1 VKTPVDEL
9 LPIIVADL
17 ADAAARDFLVGLAA
31 SHGTVLVP
39 LLGAP
44 VDGGEHVLEVH
55 VPDETEPTLFYASPV
70 GPPSSDGSFPL
81 CLRPFGQRA
90 TTEPRA
96 ESPSGQVAARR
107 STSHSLSE
115 AHTRDLTSGAGAGRV
130 EANVLG
136 RTIASAKLEIEA
148 RIGGGSG
155 GAVYRARHRD
165 FRTVVAVKVLHD
177 RAQRDLV
184 FCARFHAEAL
194 AASRLDHVNLVR
206 VLDFGQEPDGLMYLS
221 MEHLDGMTLR
231 ALLEKERRLRAPRA
245 IEIMLQVCAGLAH
258 AHSRDVVHRDVKPS
272 NIMLVSRK
280 DDDGNVLEIVKVC
293 DFGIALHR
301 MEEGD
306 SPAARVAGTPEY
318 MSPEQCRGAGVDGRS
333 DVYACGVMLYELL
346 TGKVPLVGRDLA
358 DYQRLHLTATPKP
371 PSAHLPDID
380 PRLEAILMKAI
391 AKAPASRYASM
402 LELRAALK
410 ELLVPAVPERGGR
423 AAAALAGQGSNAKAS
438 VAPPPTSEG
447 RRLRE
452 GEAMASELATSAATT
467 LDAIA
472 SLRGRPEAFARTLAT
487 LEIAVRVLAAR
498 ADSAALGAVVRMLVA
513 IHNEPA
519 PPGAEPPGA
528 EPPGAEPPGAE
539 PPGAVPAGAE
549 SPSAL
554 AQRVLRTIADPAT
567 LEPVAGKLLS
577 GLTSSAEPALSLLA
591 WAQVAGAHALYNARR
606 KQGAALARTRFVSSM
621 RLLGDA
627 AAPLVRAALL
637 HAWPRQED
645 PIEDVGLALD
655 LLRCV
660 PRTRDDAMGTL
671 LARYARA
678 PEPEL
683 VQVAVSAL
691 VHVWG
696 ERATPLLLAS
706 LQSLDDPVRVIALRG
721 LMTLGGVD
729 EFVVQKLEALLA
741 GTARVSDELLLT
753 AAEAL
758 SRSAPSAVAASAR
771 ILLAAVTH
779 PEGPVAAARGRG
791 APQAVILGFARAAL
805 LVAPR
810 EARPHV
816 LARAAACAEPLRSQL
831 LALV

>member
-1 VKTPVDEL
+1 
-9 LPIIVADL
+9 
-17 ADAAARDFLVGLAA
+17 
-31 SHGTVLVP
+31 
-39 LLGAP
+39 
-44 VDGGEHVLEVH
+44 
-55 VPDETEPTLFYASPV
+55 
-70 GPPSSDGSFPL
+70 
-81 CLRPFGQRA
+81 
-90 TTEPRA
+90 
-96 ESPSGQVAARR
+96 
-107 STSHSLSE
+107 
-115 AHTRDLTSGAGAGRV
+115 
-130 EANVLG
+130 
-136 RTIASAKLEIEA
+136 
-148 RIGGGSG
+148 
-155 GAVYRARHRD
+155 
-165 FRTVVAVKVLHD
+165 
-177 RAQRDLV
+177 
-184 FCARFHAEAL
+184 
-194 AASRLDHVNLVR
+194 
-206 VLDFGQEPDGLMYLS
+206 
-221 MEHLDGMTLR
+221 
-231 ALLEKERRLRAPRA
+231 
-245 IEIMLQVCAGLAH
+245 
-258 AHSRDVVHRDVKPS
+258 
-272 NIMLVSRK
+272 
-280 DDDGNVLEIVKVC
+280 
-293 DFGIALHR
+293 
-301 MEEGD
+301 
-306 SPAARVAGTPEY
+306 
-318 MSPEQCRGAGVDGRS
+318 
-333 DVYACGVMLYELL
+333 
-346 TGKVPLVGRDLA
+346 
-358 DYQRLHLTATPKP
+358 
-371 PSAHLPDID
+371 
-380 PRLEAILMKAI
+380 MKAI

-438 VAPPPTSEG
+438 VAPPPTSEA

-528 EPPGAEPPGAE
+528 EPPGAEPPGA
-539 PPGAVPAGAE
+539 VPAGAE

-567 LEPVAGKLLS
+567 LEPLAGKLLS
-577 GLTSSAEPALSLLA
+577 GLTSTGEPALSLLA

-606 KQGAALARTRFVSSM
+606 KQGAALARTRFVSSI
-621 RLLGDA
+621 RLLGGA

-637 HAWPRQED
+637 HAWPRQEE
-645 PIEDVGLALD
+645 PIEDPDLALD

-660 PRTRDDAMGTL
+660 PRTRDEAMGTL

-696 ERATPLLLAS
+696 ERATPVLLAS

-721 LMTLGGVD
+721 LMTLGAVD
-729 EFVVQKLEALLA
+729 EFVVQKLEAVLG
-741 GTARVSDELLLT
+741 GTARVSDELLIT

-758 SRSAPSAVAASAR
+758 SRSAPSALAASTR

-791 APQAVILGFARAAL
+791 APPAVVLGFARAAL

-816 LARAAACAEPLRSQL
+816 LARAAACDEPLRSQL

>member
-17 ADAAARDFLVGLAA
+17 ADAAARDFLTSLAA

-70 GPPSSDGSFPL
+70 GPPASDGSFPL

-96 ESPSGQVAARR
+96 ESPTGQVAARR

-280 DDDGNVLEIVKVC
+280 DDDGNPLEIVKVC
-293 DFGIALHR
+293 DFGVALHR

-333 DVYACGVMLYELL
+333 DLYACGVMLYELL

-358 DYQRLHLTATPKP
+358 DYQRLHLAATPKP
-371 PSAHLPDID
+371 PSAYLPDLD
-380 PRLEAILMKAI
+380 PRLEAIVMKAI
-391 AKAPASRYASM
+391 EKAPANRHGSM

-410 ELLVPAVPERGGR
+410 ELLVAAAPERGAR
-423 AAAALAGQGSNAKAS
+423 RSSAVALPAQNAKGS

-447 RRLRE
+447 RRQRE
-452 GEAMASELATSAATT
+452 GEALASELARTAAKT

-472 SLRGRPEAFARTLAT
+472 SLRGRPEAFARALAT
-487 LEIAVRVLAAR
+487 LEIAVRVLAER
-498 ADSAALGAVVRMLVA
+498 ADAAALGAVVRMLVA
-513 IHNEPA
+513 VHDELA
-519 PPGAEPPGA
+519 PPGAEP
-528 EPPGAEPPGAE
+528 E
-539 PPGAVPAGAE
+539 GAE

-567 LEPVAGKLLS
+567 LEPLAGKLLS
-577 GLTSSAEPALSLLA
+577 GLTPSGEPALSLLA

-606 KQGAALARTRFVSSM
+606 KQGAAHARTRFVSSM
-621 RLLGDA
+621 RLLGA
-627 AAPLVRAALL
+627 AASPLVRAALL
-637 HAWPRQED
+637 HAWPRQEE
-645 PIEDVGLALD
+645 PIEDPDLALD

-660 PRTRDDAMGTL
+660 PRTRDEAMGTL

-696 ERATPLLLAS
+696 ERAIPVLLAS

-729 EFVVQKLEALLA
+729 EFVVQKLEALLG
-741 GTARVSDELLLT
+741 GTARVSDELLVT

-771 ILLAAVTH
+771 ILLAAVKH
-779 PEGPVAAARGRG
+779 PDGPVARAGGAA
-791 APQAVILGFARAAL
+791 AAVVLAFARAAL
-805 LVAPR
+805 LVAPS

-816 LARAAACAEPLRSQL
+816 LARAAACDEPLRSQL